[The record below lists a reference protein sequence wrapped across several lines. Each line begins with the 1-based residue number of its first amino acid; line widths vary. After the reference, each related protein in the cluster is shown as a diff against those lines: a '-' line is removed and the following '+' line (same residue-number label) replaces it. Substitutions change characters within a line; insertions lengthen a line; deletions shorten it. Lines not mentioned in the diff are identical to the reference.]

1 MDIFDKYNEDKL
13 NTLENRITAGLKKLN
28 NETDASWK
36 ELVED
41 LDLDIHPD
49 EFRKRA
55 YGYQEFEYVYR
66 NMIMNRATR
75 EEIEQLNDKLI
86 ELKKERAKVSDLR
99 NQVNRKLRESARKDN
114 MFELAKDL
122 VKCMDSSYPLLPG
135 ISLKN
140 DGINEA
146 VLMLSDWH
154 IGIDINNSWNVFNL
168 EVFYE
173 RIATLLYHTVENC
186 KLNKVKKIHM
196 VFMGDI
202 ISGLI
207 HTTIRIENRE
217 NVVKQTLIASEVIS
231 EMIEML
237 SRNFEIDVHFTVGN
251 HDRVMANKF
260 DSLDGENFGYLMK
273 YMIELRTKNLRNVN
287 ITSNKVD
294 DELITFESLGWKIVA
309 THGDKFGKKT
319 NIIDKLTSM
328 LKYVPDYVLMGHLHQ
343 HYESTTGEAELII
356 NPTLSGVDTYAK
368 NLGLIGRPAQKLLI
382 INEKVGK
389 YCTYNIYLDK

>member
-1 MDIFDKYNEDKL
+1 
-13 NTLENRITAGLKKLN
+13 
-28 NETDASWK
+28 
-36 ELVED
+36 
-41 LDLDIHPD
+41 
-49 EFRKRA
+49 
-55 YGYQEFEYVYR
+55 
-66 NMIMNRATR
+66 
-75 EEIEQLNDKLI
+75 
-86 ELKKERAKVSDLR
+86 
-99 NQVNRKLRESARKDN
+99 
-114 MFELAKDL
+114 
-122 VKCMDSSYPLLPG
+122 
-135 ISLKN
+135 
-140 DGINEA
+140 
-146 VLMLSDWH
+146 
-154 IGIDINNSWNVFNL
+154 
-168 EVFYE
+168 
-173 RIATLLYHTVENC
+173 
-186 KLNKVKKIHM
+186 
-196 VFMGDI
+196 
-202 ISGLI
+202 
-207 HTTIRIENRE
+207 
-217 NVVKQTLIASEVIS
+217 
-231 EMIEML
+231 ML